1 LGISAVALAGL
12 IALADNAA
20 AQEKRQGSGERRE
33 GTSSGERR
41 EGANAGERREGAN
54 AGERREGANAAERRE
69 GERLDPGARVEGEFR
84 SGGYSGGYYAPY
96 NSGYY
101 GPNRGWYGGRGWYGD
116 RGWYGSP
123 GYSYGYPMYDNGF
136 VNDGYSNGYSD
147 DGRRGRFFGGRR
159 GGDYS
164 YGSYGSG
171 SSCHGGC
178 HGGYGSSCHGGY
190 GAGCTGG
197 SYYGGSQ
204 NGNSQNGNSYG
215 AMSTKGGALIQL
227 KVPADATVTFDDQPT
242 QQTGEIR
249 QFITPALE
257 ANKNFSY
264 SVHVKSQNM
273 DETRKIKVSPDK
285 QVTMD
290 FTMPQAAE
298 GQRAAPEQAPAPGR
312 KSYGATKEGAHHEGK
327 EAAPAPGAAREGAP
341 APAPAAKEENAP
353 QAGGDIHEGT
363 VVSFSNGKLEMTDPE
378 HGKHS
383 HQLAPDTKV
392 FIDGQPAKAEDL
404 KADMKIKVTNKKG
417 DQQTITRIDAQSK
430 GKNEAQPKANNG
442 ALPKAKNNEAPPPQP

>member
-1 LGISAVALAGL
+1 MYRRYLGISAVALAGL
-12 IALADNAA
+12 IALAGNAA

-33 GTSSGERR
+33 GASSGERRDGASSGERR
-41 EGANAGERREGAN
+41 ESGERRDG
-54 AGERREGANAAERRE
+54 G
-69 GERLDPGARVEGEFR
+69 RVEGEFR
-84 SGGYSGGYYAPY
+84 SGGY
-96 NSGYY
+96 Y
-101 GPNRGWYGGRGWYGD
+101 GPYGGSYYGGRGWYGD
-116 RGWYGSP
+116 RGWNGDRGWYGDRGWGSY
-123 GYSYGYPMYDNGF
+123 GYGYPMYDNSSVDYGS
-136 VNDGYSNGYSD
+136 DGYYD
-147 DGRRGRFFGGRR
+147 DGSYGGGRRRGRFGRRR

-178 HGGYGSSCHGGY
+178 HGGHYGSSCHGGGYY

-197 SYYGGSQ
+197 HYGATSAT
-204 NGNSQNGNSYG
+204 NGNAYG
-215 AMSTKGGALIQL
+215 AMSANGGAIIQL

-242 QQTGEIR
+242 QQTGEVR

-273 DETRKIKVSPDK
+273 DETRKIKVNPDK

-290 FTMPQAAE
+290 FTMPQGE
-298 GQRAAPEQAPAPGR
+298 SQRAAPEQAPAPGR
-312 KSYGATKEGAHHEGK
+312 KSYGATKEGAHHEGR

-341 APAPAAKEENAP
+341 APAPAAKEEIAP
-353 QAGGDIHEGT
+353 LASGDIHEGT
-363 VVSFSNGKLEMTDPE
+363 VVSFNNGKLEMTDAE

-383 HQLAPDTKV
+383 HQLSPDTKV

-404 KADMKIKVTNKKG
+404 KADMKIKITNKKG

-430 GKNEAQPKANNG
+430 DKNEAQPKSNG
-442 ALPKAKNNEAPPPQP
+442 APPKAKNNEAPPQP

>member
-1 LGISAVALAGL
+1 
-12 IALADNAA
+12 
-20 AQEKRQGSGERRE
+20 
-33 GTSSGERR
+33 
-41 EGANAGERREGAN
+41 
-54 AGERREGANAAERRE
+54 
-69 GERLDPGARVEGEFR
+69 
-84 SGGYSGGYYAPY
+84 
-96 NSGYY
+96 
-101 GPNRGWYGGRGWYGD
+101 
-116 RGWYGSP
+116 
-123 GYSYGYPMYDNGF
+123 
-136 VNDGYSNGYSD
+136 
-147 DGRRGRFFGGRR
+147 
-159 GGDYS
+159 
-164 YGSYGSG
+164 
-171 SSCHGGC
+171 
-178 HGGYGSSCHGGY
+178 
-190 GAGCTGG
+190 
-197 SYYGGSQ
+197 
-204 NGNSQNGNSYG
+204 
-215 AMSTKGGALIQL
+215 MSTKGGALIQL

-298 GQRAAPEQAPAPGR
+298 SQRAAPEQAPAPGR
-312 KSYGATKEGAHHEGK
+312 KSYGATKEGAHHEGR

-353 QAGGDIHEGT
+353 QAPAAKEEKAPQASGDIHEGT

-404 KADMKIKVTNKKG
+404 KADMKIKVSNKKG